1 MKRKSARRRTG
12 GYTLVEL
19 LVVLVI
25 IGLLVG
31 IIGPMAVRYLT
42 VAKAET
48 ARIQMKSLAVALT
61 LYRIDMGRF
70 PSKSHGLAALQT
82 RPAGLAGWNGPYL
95 AGERVPA
102 DPWDRPYIYE
112 GPGTAR
118 ETFLLSTLGADGV
131 KGGEDENKD
140 VVVTR

>member
-1 MKRKSARRRTG
+1 MKRKSARRQTG

-31 IIGPMAVRYLT
+31 IVGSMAVRYLG
-42 VAKAET
+42 VAKSET
-48 ARIQMKSLAVALT
+48 ARIQMKSLSVALT
-61 LYRIDMGRF
+61 LYRIDLGRF
-70 PSKSHGLAALQT
+70 PSKQQGLAALQT

-95 AGERVPA
+95 AGEAVPA

-112 GPGTAR
+112 GPGTAP
-118 ETFLLSTLGADGV
+118 ESFLLSTLGADGA